1 MFHRLIALCTI
12 FLVLFVACSSTDSAT
27 NPRPEPEPT
36 PDISPTFPEL
46 EPKVWNELDGGGNSV
61 CANGSDYRFFAH
73 EGTLNKLVIDFQG
86 GGACW
91 NGEGCASPYSKPRPE
106 LGFGLYLDRLVVN
119 QEDAAG
125 IYERNNP
132 ENPLKDWYHVFIPY
146 CTGDLHIG
154 DTTQTYTNPFTDEV
168 YSVEHRG
175 AVNTRAVLEWTFE
188 NFSAPESIF
197 VTGCSAGSYGA
208 AYWTDAVRKNYPD
221 AAIYQLGDCG
231 AGIISGD
238 LSEQLAQSWNAGKTL
253 PNTLFDENAVANA
266 YVDTLG
272 GSDKLKMAQYNTA
285 FDGTQIF
292 FYAYGEGKLPISLDT
307 GKEWADKLT
316 DSLEYIETNT
326 SDFYAFTSSYDDN
339 NDLTDGTQ
347 HCAIVHDDFY
357 TVEQNGVKF
366 RDWLDDYV
374 NGREVR
380 SVKTN
385 LLVP

>member
-1 MFHRLIALCTI
+1 MFHRLIALSLCLLVFVGCTG
-12 FLVLFVACSSTDSAT
+12 VDSGAE
-27 NPRPEPEPT
+27 PRPEPEPN
-36 PDISPTFPEL
+36 PDVSPTFPDL
-46 EPKVWNELDGGGNSV
+46 EPNTWNELDGGGESI

-106 LGFGLYLDRLVVN
+106 LGFGLYLDRLVVD
-119 QEDAAG
+119 QERAEG

-154 DTTQTYTNPFTDEV
+154 DITQTYTNPFTDEA

-175 AVNTRAVLEWTFE
+175 AVNTRAVLEWTFA

-197 VTGCSAGSYGA
+197 VTGCSAGAYGA
-208 AYWTDAVRKNYPD
+208 AYWTDTVRKNYPD
-221 AAIYQLGDCG
+221 ATLYQLGDCG
-231 AGIISGD
+231 AGVISD
-238 LSEQLAQSWNAGKTL
+238 ALSAQLAESWNAAATL
-253 PNTLFDENAVANA
+253 PDTTFDADAVANA
-266 YVDTLG
+266 YVTTLK
-272 GSDKLKMAQYNTA
+272 DNTKLKMAQYNTA

-292 FYAYGEGKLPISLDT
+292 FYAYGENKLPISLET
-307 GKEWADKLT
+307 ATEWADKLSASI
-316 DSLEYIETNT
+316 DYIEQ
-326 SDFYAFTSSYDDN
+326 SSAEFYAFTSSYDDN
-339 NDLTDGTQ
+339 NDLSDGTQ

-357 TVEQNGVKF
+357 TVEQNGVRF

-380 SVKTN
+380 SVKAN
-385 LLVP
+385 LIVP